1 MPFLSAHSG
10 VGHSGGSGGSGGQRR
25 RPGSS
30 AAAAAR
36 SASSSAA
43 GRRGQHR
50 RPAPSNRGA
59 GGAISSKRKR
69 RHPAPSS
76 GIGARLARAYS
87 CRKWLTRCPPLSQLS
102 RSRGRRRPRSS
113 RRAGTIA
120 TGAADRGAAS
130 SRCTDQAARA
140 GRDAPRRILRHHP
153 KTASAAA
160 EKTGERARR
169 RVRPPATL
177 SAPASGRLAACSGPG
192 SAPQALCVSSA

>member
-10 VGHSGGSGGSGGQRR
+10 VGHSGGSGGSGGDWL

-87 CRKWLTRCPPLSQLS
+87 CRKWLTRWADQGARAAIGFDPVARPPRQ
-102 RSRGRRRPRSS
+102 RARRP
-113 RRAGTIA
+113 APPPA
-120 TGAADRGAAS
+120 GAAS
-130 SRCTDQAARA
+130 IVGQRRPTAAPAARSHQNENA
-140 GRDAPRRILRHHP
+140 VIRRRHLELAR
-153 KTASAAA
+153 AS
-160 EKTGERARR
+160 RARI
-169 RVRPPATL
+169 VAEN
-177 SAPASGRLAACSGPG
+177 G
-192 SAPQALCVSSA
+192 